1 MQMYKAEGKTK
12 PSKIDDT
19 SSKNYVY
26 IRENIKTEKRKDEN
40 GKNERNDVIKQS
52 YNGTEHGCHAFSAFE
67 SCKYW
72 QCVADYHNNCHCQRI
87 IGEIIYPS
95 PVFKERTEY
104 IG

>member
-40 GKNERNDVIKQS
+40 GKNETFYVWDEKKFRKDV
-52 YNGTEHGCHAFSAFE
+52 YEVVTEQENLKNRVLDLEKSLKGV
-67 SCKYW
+67 KG
-72 QCVADYHNNCHCQRI
+72 D
-87 IGEIIYPS
+87 
-95 PVFKERTEY
+95 
-104 IG
+104 

>member
-40 GKNERNDVIKQS
+40 GKNETFYVWDEKKIHKDV
-52 YNGTEHGCHAFSAFE
+52 YEVVTEQENLKNRVLDLEKSLKGV
-67 SCKYW
+67 KG
-72 QCVADYHNNCHCQRI
+72 D
-87 IGEIIYPS
+87 
-95 PVFKERTEY
+95 
-104 IG
+104 

>member
-40 GKNERNDVIKQS
+40 GKNETFYVWDEKKIRKDV
-52 YNGTEHGCHAFSAFE
+52 YEVVTEQENLKNIVLDLEKSLKGV
-67 SCKYW
+67 KG
-72 QCVADYHNNCHCQRI
+72 D
-87 IGEIIYPS
+87 
-95 PVFKERTEY
+95 
-104 IG
+104 

>member
-40 GKNERNDVIKQS
+40 GKNETFYVWDEKKIRKDLYDVIQEQEDLKS
-52 YNGTEHGCHAFSAFE
+52 
-67 SCKYW
+67 
-72 QCVADYHNNCHCQRI
+72 RI
-87 IGEIIYPS
+87 AALEKVQKS
-95 PVFKERTEY
+95 KEEK
-104 IG
+104 

>member
-40 GKNERNDVIKQS
+40 GKNETFYVWDEKKVRKDV
-52 YNGTEHGCHAFSAFE
+52 YEVVTEQENLKNRVLDLEKSLKGV
-67 SCKYW
+67 KG
-72 QCVADYHNNCHCQRI
+72 D
-87 IGEIIYPS
+87 
-95 PVFKERTEY
+95 
-104 IG
+104 

>member
-40 GKNERNDVIKQS
+40 GKNETFYVWDEKRIRKDV
-52 YNGTEHGCHAFSAFE
+52 YEVVTEQENLKNRVLDLEKSLKGV
-67 SCKYW
+67 KG
-72 QCVADYHNNCHCQRI
+72 D
-87 IGEIIYPS
+87 
-95 PVFKERTEY
+95 
-104 IG
+104 

>member
-40 GKNERNDVIKQS
+40 GKNETFYVWDEKKIRKDV
-52 YNGTEHGCHAFSAFE
+52 YEVVTEQE
-67 SCKYW
+67 YLK
-72 QCVADYHNNCHCQRI
+72 NRI
-87 IGEIIYPS
+87 LDLEKSLKG
-95 PVFKERTEY
+95 VK
-104 IG
+104 GD

>member
-40 GKNERNDVIKQS
+40 GKNETFYVWDEKKVRKDVYDVI
-52 YNGTEHGCHAFSAFE
+52 TEQE
-67 SCKYW
+67 DLK
-72 QCVADYHNNCHCQRI
+72 NRI
-87 IGEIIYPS
+87 AALEKAQKS
-95 PVFKERTEY
+95 KEER
-104 IG
+104 

>member
-40 GKNERNDVIKQS
+40 GKNETFYVWDEKKIRKDV
-52 YNGTEHGCHAFSAFE
+52 YEVVTEQENLKNRVLDFE
-67 SCKYW
+67 KSLKG
-72 QCVADYHNNCHCQRI
+72 VKGD
-87 IGEIIYPS
+87 
-95 PVFKERTEY
+95 
-104 IG
+104 

>member
-40 GKNERNDVIKQS
+40 GKNETFYVWYEKKIRKDV
-52 YNGTEHGCHAFSAFE
+52 YEVVTEQENLKNRVLDLEKSLKGV
-67 SCKYW
+67 KG
-72 QCVADYHNNCHCQRI
+72 D
-87 IGEIIYPS
+87 
-95 PVFKERTEY
+95 
-104 IG
+104 

>member
-40 GKNERNDVIKQS
+40 GKNETFYVWDEKKIRKDVYEVVTEQEILKNRVLDLEKSLKGIK
-52 YNGTEHGCHAFSAFE
+52 G
-67 SCKYW
+67 
-72 QCVADYHNNCHCQRI
+72 D
-87 IGEIIYPS
+87 
-95 PVFKERTEY
+95 
-104 IG
+104 

>member
-40 GKNERNDVIKQS
+40 GKNETFYVWDEKKIRKDV
-52 YNGTEHGCHAFSAFE
+52 YEVVTEQENLKNRVLDLEKSLKGV
-67 SCKYW
+67 KG
-72 QCVADYHNNCHCQRI
+72 D
-87 IGEIIYPS
+87 
-95 PVFKERTEY
+95 
-104 IG
+104 

>member
-40 GKNERNDVIKQS
+40 GKNETFYVWDEKKIRKDVYDVI
-52 YNGTEHGCHAFSAFE
+52 TEQE
-67 SCKYW
+67 DLK
-72 QCVADYHNNCHCQRI
+72 NRI
-87 IGEIIYPS
+87 AALEKAQKS
-95 PVFKERTEY
+95 KEER
-104 IG
+104 

>member
-40 GKNERNDVIKQS
+40 GKNETFYVWDEKKLRKDV
-52 YNGTEHGCHAFSAFE
+52 YEVVTEQENLKNRVLDLEKSLKGV
-67 SCKYW
+67 KG
-72 QCVADYHNNCHCQRI
+72 D
-87 IGEIIYPS
+87 
-95 PVFKERTEY
+95 
-104 IG
+104 